1 MSLRKGNN
9 QIQKWEIFHL
19 LSILISFY
27 SEVDES
33 ITAEIKDRK

>member
-1 MSLRKGNN
+1 MSLPKENN

-19 LSILISFY
+19 LSILISFH

-33 ITAEIKDRK
+33 ITAEMKNQL